1 MESHSPR
8 MAEPGACPLQ
18 PDPHVLHESVAPV
31 ENPGEA
37 GANGLGPSDWVRRGE
52 EPHRAKLC
60 GYLGKLGGPLKSWKC
75 RWFVYEE
82 KQCQLFYYRT
92 AQDVNPLG
100 RIELASA
107 TFGFSLQAE
116 EAVFHIQ
123 TPERVFVL
131 KAVSRDAMMYWLQQ
145 LQLKRWQHRDP
156 AEEPV
161 QACGLTGLGGEHVS
175 SHGHDVFLPIV
186 KTPPGL
192 VGEEAANLP
201 APKSQSTLSNVSFKH
216 PLTEIQ
222 NSVHNLCRH
231 RSQDLSRSVFC
242 SEQSTALSSS
252 GSPVLMSE
260 DAVAPTAPATTPGPL
275 ADPGRESPWEEPSLT
290 VQRSGSPVP
299 MTAEVQQVSLD
310 KELSLL
316 QQKVLSPAEEAK
328 AEKQCLPAAEEWDKS
343 PGDQSDSSMQ
353 ELQEQLVLRD
363 ARIVQLEEHVQLMME
378 KNQAKQEV
386 ILRLS
391 EQVAECLADPG
402 RKLTSTMGA
411 RTFRQLQ
418 EEVEQLKDDIE
429 AYKIQNK
436 FLNSEIYQL
445 TKLWRNSSEQEK
457 SLMKK
462 CALLEAKCCQMEGRY
477 LGVLKQLQENG
488 SLGVQ
493 QKDLV
498 NRLIQD
504 ELQEDMVDTI
514 KLHPN
519 SEYDEYGFKLIQDYD
534 VEDMKLL
541 AKIHALEIR
550 SHNLL
555 EQEAGDKQR
564 LSRWAQYVGKRPL
577 GELVPSPELK
587 ALLRGGVPRQYRA
600 SMWRCVVRARTQSLR
615 ERHPERYRELCG
627 KGQASQHPAARQ
639 ILLDLH
645 RTLTSNQH
653 FSSPSSPTLEQLHRI
668 LLAFSWQNPSIG
680 YCQGLNRLAAIA
692 LLVLQNEEDAFWCL
706 VAIVETIMPKDYY
719 SKSLTASQA
728 DQRVLKELVAEKLP
742 RLAVHFEEY
751 GVDVSLITF
760 NWFLVVF
767 VEDLASKI
775 LLCVWDAFLYE
786 GTKVLFRYALALF
799 KYKEEDILKIHDKVE
814 IYQYLRFF
822 TRTISDCRKLT
833 NIAFVHMNPFP
844 MKLLRNRRAYHL
856 ERLEA
861 ELHELERIQEE
872 FASESAESKDK
883 DLSASLSDE
892 EEDL

>member
-1 MESHSPR
+1 

-161 QACGLTGLGGEHVS
+161 QACGLTEGIDPTWLFCSGS
-175 SHGHDVFLPIV
+175 TDVFLPIV

-222 NSVHNLCRH
+222 THLLYPFHHAVFGVLC
-231 RSQDLSRSVFC
+231 C
-242 SEQSTALSSS
+242 
-252 GSPVLMSE
+252 
-260 DAVAPTAPATTPGPL
+260 
-275 ADPGRESPWEEPSLT
+275 
-290 VQRSGSPVP
+290 
-299 MTAEVQQVSLD
+299 
-310 KELSLL
+310 
-316 QQKVLSPAEEAK
+316 
-328 AEKQCLPAAEEWDKS
+328 KQCLPAAEEWDKS

>member
-1 MESHSPR
+1 

-175 SHGHDVFLPIV
+175 SHGHG
-186 KTPPGL
+186 KTGL
-192 VGEEAANLP
+192 CGD
-201 APKSQSTLSNVSFKH
+201 
-216 PLTEIQ
+216 LTTI
-222 NSVHNLCRH
+222 S
-231 RSQDLSRSVFC
+231 
-242 SEQSTALSSS
+242 
-252 GSPVLMSE
+252 
-260 DAVAPTAPATTPGPL
+260 
-275 ADPGRESPWEEPSLT
+275 
-290 VQRSGSPVP
+290 
-299 MTAEVQQVSLD
+299 
-310 KELSLL
+310 KY
-316 QQKVLSPAEEAK
+316 
-328 AEKQCLPAAEEWDKS
+328 
-343 PGDQSDSSMQ
+343 
-353 ELQEQLVLRD
+353 
-363 ARIVQLEEHVQLMME
+363 
-378 KNQAKQEV
+378 
-386 ILRLS
+386 RL
-391 EQVAECLADPG
+391 
-402 RKLTSTMGA
+402 
-411 RTFRQLQ
+411 
-418 EEVEQLKDDIE
+418 
-429 AYKIQNK
+429 
-436 FLNSEIYQL
+436 
-445 TKLWRNSSEQEK
+445 SEQEK